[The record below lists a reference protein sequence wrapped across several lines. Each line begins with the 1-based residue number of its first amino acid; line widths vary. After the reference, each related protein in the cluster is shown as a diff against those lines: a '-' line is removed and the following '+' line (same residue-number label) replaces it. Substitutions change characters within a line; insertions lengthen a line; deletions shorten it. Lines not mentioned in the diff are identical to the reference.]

1 MPRRGN
7 ARATPPRSSA
17 VRERLIDAG
26 RDVLLERG
34 FLATTARV
42 IAERAGVAPGSIH
55 YHFAS
60 VDDLLAVSLERVTAE
75 RMAHYQR
82 LGAGAPNLAV
92 LGAAVGEGLAEDR
105 TSGRFRLLAQ
115 MVAGAASGG
124 TLAATVTAQSESWI
138 ELTADTLRRLLGD
151 SPFGLVTTRD
161 LSLAVVALFVG
172 LELLDQVDAE
182 AFNATGLFE
191 ALPAMLG
198 FLATVTP
205 DPTKDG
211 P

>member
-1 MPRRGN
+1 
-7 ARATPPRSSA
+7 
-17 VRERLIDAG
+17 
-26 RDVLLERG
+26 
-34 FLATTARV
+34 
-42 IAERAGVAPGSIH
+42 
-55 YHFAS
+55 
-60 VDDLLAVSLERVTAE
+60 
-75 RMAHYQR
+75 
-82 LGAGAPNLAV
+82 
-92 LGAAVGEGLAEDR
+92 
-105 TSGRFRLLAQ
+105 

-124 TLAATVTAQSESWI
+124 TLAATVTAQSKSWI

-172 LELLDQVDAE
+172 LELLDQVDPE

-205 DPTKDG
+205 YPTKDG